1 MGLFRR
7 LFGAKKP
14 SNPRPDKD
22 KKRWSFTRSS
32 HPTSSRSHLDALS
45 VSCDDT
51 LDANKHAIAV
61 AAATA
66 AVAEAALAAAHAAAE
81 VVRLTSGT
89 NSTAGGGCASASNRR
104 LAVEVEMA
112 AVKIQ
117 SAFRDEEGRKG
128 REREQEQKQKKRRH
142 CNVVI
147 SPSGFFKG
155 TDSPVYL
162 FSPSSLSLFARRALR
177 ALKALVKLQAL
188 VRGHIVRKQTADMLR
203 RMQTLV
209 RLQARARASRTYVT
223 KSFDSAGKM
232 SHLRNTVHATSIKD
246 EFRAYS
252 TKYDGPSILKRCGS
266 NSNLRDIIQLEKE
279 RMGSNWLDRW
289 MEESLWNNQR
299 DAPVR
304 HGRVDDEKSD
314 KILEVDTWKPRLNSQ
329 QSSRNFRVSQH
340 GSAMDYNQSYMTYDS
355 PRKQSGK
362 ASNPLQ
368 NLTAAEVFSLSTLK
382 YPGGKDEA
390 GLRTA
395 DNSPQVHSASSRP
408 GSSARRSPFTPARSE
423 CSWGYLSGYS
433 GHPNYMANTES
444 SRAKY
449 RSQSAPRQRLEF
461 DKYGSTR
468 RTFQGLWDSGTN
480 SERDFP
486 QNADFR
492 YRAHPESGRLN
503 RIGSANQRE

>member
-14 SNPRPDKD
+14 SHPRPDKD
-22 KKRWSFTRSS
+22 RKRWSFTRSS

-45 VSCDDT
+45 LPCDDT

-89 NSTAGGGCASASNRR
+89 NSTAAGGCASASNRR
-104 LAVEVEMA
+104 LAAEVEMA

-117 SAFRDEEGRKG
+117 SAFRG
-128 REREQEQKQKKRRH
+128 
-142 CNVVI
+142 
-147 SPSGFFKG
+147 
-155 TDSPVYL
+155 YL
-162 FSPSSLSLFARRALR
+162 ARRALR

-289 MEESLWNNQR
+289 MEESLWNSGR
-299 DAPVR
+299 EAPVR

-362 ASNPLQ
+362 ASNPLP

-395 DNSPQVHSASSRP
+395 ENSPQVHSASSRP

-503 RIGSANQRE
+503 RVGSANQRE